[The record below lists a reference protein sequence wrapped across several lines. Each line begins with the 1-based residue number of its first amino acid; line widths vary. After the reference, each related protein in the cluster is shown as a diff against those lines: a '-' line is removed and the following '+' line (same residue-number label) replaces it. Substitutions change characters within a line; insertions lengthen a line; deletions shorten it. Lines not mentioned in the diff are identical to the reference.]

1 MTKFCGLGLN
11 LGNLSRLSKAKSRSI
26 TDKKVSRFDLM
37 STPLSSL

>member
-1 MTKFCGLGLN
+1 MTEFCGLGLN

-26 TDKKVSRFDLM
+26 TDNEVSRFDLM